1 MQTAHTSKQRQ
12 REHRKMYYPIKSF
25 FNDESDAYR
34 HKNYRM
40 WNQIQPEIQSIANH
54 VITEMELVKL
64 AIQEIREN
72 DSYSDVYQKR
82 ISDAIYAIFSVGKN
96 RFQDWLDQCDK
107 ELAFEY
113 SGELFC
119 VEIETNSYGW
129 VSFSKFLDHDRL
141 EGYFNACLLLY
152 AMEITTINNKNTQII
167 RSVYGHIPAFRAAL
181 QDKFQIMD
189 NYHTFQHRWKGGDY
203 YTKQLFV

>member
-1 MQTAHTSKQRQ
+1 
-12 REHRKMYYPIKSF
+12 MYYPIKSF

-82 ISDAIYAIFSVGKN
+82 ISDAIYAI
-96 RFQDWLDQCDK
+96 
-107 ELAFEY
+107 
-113 SGELFC
+113 
-119 VEIETNSYGW
+119 
-129 VSFSKFLDHDRL
+129 
-141 EGYFNACLLLY
+141 
-152 AMEITTINNKNTQII
+152 
-167 RSVYGHIPAFRAAL
+167 
-181 QDKFQIMD
+181 
-189 NYHTFQHRWKGGDY
+189 
-203 YTKQLFV
+203 